1 MGRNSLFP
9 WATQYHQRW
18 TVKVCKIAQNLFFY
32 RKRRPA
38 ELQNNQQRL
47 FELYKVPAKFG
58 QNLESIESDF
68 FGFSKEI

>member
-9 WATQYHQRW
+9 WATQYHQHW
-18 TVKVCKIAQNLFFY
+18 TVKVCNIAQNLIFY
-32 RKRRPA
+32 RRGWPA
-38 ELQNNQQRL
+38 ELENNQQHL

-58 QNLESIESDF
+58 QKLQSIESHF